1 VAIGHGAPKCRAD
14 QGVREVIQLALGDL
28 AQHPL
33 QRPEIIGLH
42 E

>member
-1 VAIGHGAPKCRAD
+1 MAVRHGAPQCRAD
-14 QGVREVIQLALGDL
+14 QGVREVIQLAPGDL

-33 QRPEIIGLH
+33 QRPEVVGLD